1 MATDRMMSRIKTA
14 CALYR
19 RSAFFKILTSGA
31 PGLWLAAFLV
41 IIVTGSAFL
50 VPVSQISMK
59 VTTRVLTKG
68 KSISSE
74 GELFYR
80 AGNGS
85 LVTRFITPQEYLVIT
100 NAVGEFSIYQLAENT
115 VTQAK
120 GKDYSSENSFL
131 YYFLRNKTF
140 DMGLGSSGFRLRNT
154 RTEDKL
160 LVTTWDPPLEL
171 AGNITQVELVHEN
184 HRPIY
189 MGFIG
194 PKGRPAQKVY
204 YTRYEQVGDVA
215 LPTFITEIQFTAKG
229 DSSITRRTY
238 SGFRINSEVDTKW
251 LDFRIPMDA
260 KVVK

>member
-1 MATDRMMSRIKTA
+1 M
-14 CALYR
+14 
-19 RSAFFKILTSGA
+19 
-31 PGLWLAAFLV
+31 AAFLV

-120 GKDYSSENSFL
+120 GKDYSS
-131 YYFLRNKTF
+131 
-140 DMGLGSSGFRLRNT
+140 
-154 RTEDKL
+154 
-160 LVTTWDPPLEL
+160 
-171 AGNITQVELVHEN
+171 
-184 HRPIY
+184 
-189 MGFIG
+189 
-194 PKGRPAQKVY
+194 
-204 YTRYEQVGDVA
+204 
-215 LPTFITEIQFTAKG
+215 
-229 DSSITRRTY
+229 
-238 SGFRINSEVDTKW
+238 
-251 LDFRIPMDA
+251 
-260 KVVK
+260 